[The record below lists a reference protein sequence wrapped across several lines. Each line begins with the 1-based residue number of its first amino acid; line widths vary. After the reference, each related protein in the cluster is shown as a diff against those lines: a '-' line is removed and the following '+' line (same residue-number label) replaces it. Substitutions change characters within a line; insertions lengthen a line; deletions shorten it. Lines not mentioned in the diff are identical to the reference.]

1 MSTTPSE
8 TTSLRQC
15 VTEEFKLRPFDK
27 ATLFK
32 KSSMKPLSRKRP
44 TTKRLKWKRR
54 FLTKKKMSD
63 AWKKTH
69 LQIYVVDEGVNTSKN
84 AQHLAPLAL
93 HVANKTIM
101 QTSAEVNHKKRK
113 DIVHSKTTRYSKD
126 SQIRWDQ

>member
-1 MSTTPSE
+1 MRNRRIQVKAIRQGYTLQEILDEASIKEE
-8 TTSLRQC
+8 TNHQAL
-15 VTEEFKLRPFDK
+15 EME
-27 ATLFK
+27 K
-32 KSSMKPLSRKRP
+32 KIPHKEKDVRG
-44 TTKRLKWKRR
+44 
-54 FLTKKKMSD
+54 

-84 AQHLAPLAL
+84 AQHLAPLTP
-93 HVANKTIM
+93 HVANETIM